1 MGWGRDPTGSKAVG
15 GGWRPARVEG
25 TGLLPGSGAAQSAL
39 TGKVG
44 PCPGMWSG
52 LIELGLNMMVYQG
65 VGTVGWAG
73 RLGCWRPGGGPGR
86 ASVAGTIRWLCRW
99 ASDRNGVSREGW
111 LRRLRVGM
119 SMEVDGGRAGRA
131 GTQEVDRWQGG
142 SEVAEY
148 SRKIA
153 LVGEQIL
160 GRMDPGWAVRSGSRE
175 SEVTV
180 RGDELA
186 LWKLPESRGGW
197 V

>member
-1 MGWGRDPTGSKAVG
+1 MGWGRDPMGSEAVG

-52 LIELGLNMMVYQG
+52 LMGLWLNRVVYRG

-73 RLGCWRPGGGPGR
+73 RLGCWRPGGGPGS
-86 ASVAGTIRWLCRW
+86 ASMAGTVGWLCRW
-99 ASDRNGVSREGW
+99 ASGRNGVSREGW
-111 LRRLRVGM
+111 LRRLRIGM
-119 SMEVDGGRAGRA
+119 SMGVDGSRAGRA
-131 GTQEVDRWQGG
+131 GTREVDRWRGG
-142 SEVAEY
+142 SKVAEF

-160 GRMDPGWAVRSGSRE
+160 ERMDPGVGGKIRLQREQGSGER
-175 SEVTV
+175 
-180 RGDELA
+180 R
-186 LWKLPESRGGW
+186 
-197 V
+197 

>member
-1 MGWGRDPTGSKAVG
+1 MGWGRDPMGSEAVG

-25 TGLLPGSGAAQSAL
+25 AGLLPGSGAVLSVL

-52 LIELGLNMMVYQG
+52 LIELGLNRVVYRG

-73 RLGCWRPGGGPGR
+73 RLGCWQPGGGPGR
-86 ASVAGTIRWLCRW
+86 ASMAGTVRWLCRW
-99 ASDRNGVSREGW
+99 ASDQNGVSREGW

-119 SMEVDGGRAGRA
+119 SMEVDGSRAGRA
-131 GTQEVDRWQGG
+131 GTREVDRWQGG
-142 SEVAEY
+142 SEVAEF
-148 SRKIA
+148 SRKIPWSGGRSW
-153 LVGEQIL
+153 GEWV
-160 GRMDPGWAVRSGSRE
+160 RGWAARSGSRG